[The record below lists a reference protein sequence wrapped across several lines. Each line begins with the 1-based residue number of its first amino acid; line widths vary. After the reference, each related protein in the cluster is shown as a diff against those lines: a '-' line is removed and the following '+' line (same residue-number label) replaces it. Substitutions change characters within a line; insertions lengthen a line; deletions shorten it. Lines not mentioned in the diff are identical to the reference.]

1 MNHVL
6 DNAGSLY
13 WFSPESVLTG
23 GILVILLVDIIA
35 KRSSR
40 KLMGMLTLL
49 TLLGSAVA
57 TLATRPQKHPWGL
70 FGGLIARDG
79 FSDFFKLFFVLT
91 TAIVG
96 IMALRAKDAIDYT
109 DGDKEAG
116 EFFALALS
124 VTLGMNLMAASTDL
138 LLAYLSLEFVSIMSY
153 IMAGFTRRSRRSA
166 EASLKYVI
174 YGGVASGV
182 MLYGMSILYG
192 LAGTTDLVKIRM
204 AASTANPIAVY
215 AAVAFCMA
223 GFGYK
228 IASVPFHMWCPDV
241 YEGAPTPVTAF
252 LSVGPKAA
260 GFALLIR
267 FFNAAAPA
275 EVASQSLLPAA
286 PWALMLAC
294 MSAVTMTLGNLAAIG
309 QQNLKRML
317 AYSSIAHA
325 GYLLMGFATQTP
337 EGRSAI
343 MFYLI
348 AYLLMNLGAFI
359 VVLAVAEAGLGE
371 SIDDYKGLGY
381 RSPYHALVLTVF
393 LISLTG
399 VPPMVG
405 FVGKFYLFAAVL
417 NKGGSMFVALAV
429 IGVLNSAVS
438 LYYYARV
445 LKAMYLDQPVNT
457 TPVVV
462 AKQHT
467 YLLAPLAAFTL
478 LLGLYWSPVYTWVS
492 NSLGM
497 WLPQAATTTA
507 QLLR

>member
-23 GILVILLVDIIA
+23 GILVILIVDIIA
-35 KRSSR
+35 KRPSR
-40 KLMGMLTLL
+40 KLMGALTLL
-49 TLLGSAVA
+49 TLIGSAVA
-57 TLATRPQKHPWGL
+57 TLATRPEKHPWGL

-79 FSDFFKLFFVLT
+79 FGDFFKLFFVLT

-124 VTLGMNLMAASTDL
+124 VTIGMNLMAASTDL

-192 LAGTTDLVKIRM
+192 LAGTTNLAQIRL
-204 AASTANPIAVY
+204 AAGTANPLAVFV
-215 AAVAFCMA
+215 AVAFCMA

-260 GFALLIR
+260 GFALLMR
-267 FFNAAAPA
+267 FFGAALPA
-275 EVASQSLLPAA
+275 EVA
-286 PWALMLAC
+286 
-294 MSAVTMTLGNLAAIG
+294 TN
-309 QQNLKRML
+309 
-317 AYSSIAHA
+317 SI
-325 GYLLMGFATQTP
+325 L
-337 EGRSAI
+337 
-343 MFYLI
+343 
-348 AYLLMNLGAFI
+348 
-359 VVLAVAEAGLGE
+359 
-371 SIDDYKGLGY
+371 
-381 RSPYHALVLTVF
+381 
-393 LISLTG
+393 
-399 VPPMVG
+399 
-405 FVGKFYLFAAVL
+405 
-417 NKGGSMFVALAV
+417 
-429 IGVLNSAVS
+429 
-438 LYYYARV
+438 
-445 LKAMYLDQPVNT
+445 
-457 TPVVV
+457 
-462 AKQHT
+462 
-467 YLLAPLAAFTL
+467 
-478 LLGLYWSPVYTWVS
+478 
-492 NSLGM
+492 
-497 WLPQAATTTA
+497 
-507 QLLR
+507 